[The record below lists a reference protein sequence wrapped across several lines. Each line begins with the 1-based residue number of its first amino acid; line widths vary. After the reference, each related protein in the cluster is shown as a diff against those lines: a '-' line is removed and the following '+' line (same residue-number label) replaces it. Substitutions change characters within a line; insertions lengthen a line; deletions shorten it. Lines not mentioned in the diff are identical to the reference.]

1 MIQKQFIKSAK
12 TTKCR
17 LTFTLPED
25 IWADEVYLV
34 GNFNGWD
41 ETTHPLRQ
49 ANNGEWRIVVDL
61 AVGAE
66 YQFRYLCDGEWFN
79 DNEADGY
86 SVNPHGSHNSI
97 VNTYLPA
104 D

>member
-1 MIQKQFIKSAK
+1 MIQKQFIKSTK

-34 GNFNGWD
+34 GNFNDWD

-49 ANNGEWRIVVDL
+49 ANN
-61 AVGAE
+61 
-66 YQFRYLCDGEWFN
+66 GEWFN

-97 VNTYLPA
+97 VNTFLPA